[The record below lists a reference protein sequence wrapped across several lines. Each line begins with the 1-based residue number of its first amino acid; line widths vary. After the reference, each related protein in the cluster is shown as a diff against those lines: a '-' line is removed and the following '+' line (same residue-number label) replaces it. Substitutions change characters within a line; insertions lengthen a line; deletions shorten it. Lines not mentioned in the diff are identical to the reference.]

1 MRCRAVVFDFFNTLT
16 TSVRRGPHHARIAR
30 MLGCDPQAWIEVLD
44 RTFLERARGG
54 WGPAIDGLRRV
65 AEQAGGRPERA
76 ELLAAIRERIVAV
89 RADGPLRPDAVPTL
103 RTVRGLG
110 LRTAVVSDCWFELP
124 MFLPSLPVA
133 ALLDAR
139 VYSVRV
145 GVTKPHPAMY
155 LTACEALGVD
165 PHECLYV
172 GDGGSQELTG
182 AELVGMTAVRLAA
195 PDLGDHLTFN
205 AEPHWDGPSIQTLGE
220 LPALLSRTREMAH
233 V

>member
-1 MRCRAVVFDFFNTLT
+1 MHCRAVVFDFFNTLT

-30 MLGCDPQAWIEVLD
+30 MLGCDPSAWTDVLD
-44 RTFLERARGG
+44 RTFLDRARGG

-65 AEQAGGRPERA
+65 AEEAGGHPGRA
-76 ELLAAIRERIVAV
+76 ELLAAIRARIAAV
-89 RADGPLRPDAVPTL
+89 RADGPLRPDAVSTL
-103 RTVRGLG
+103 RTVRRMG

-124 MFLPSLPVA
+124 MFLPCLPVA

-139 VYSVRV
+139 VFSVEV
-145 GVTKPHPAMY
+145 GATKPHPAMY
-155 LTACEALGVD
+155 LTACAALGVD
-165 PHECLYV
+165 PRECLYV
-172 GDGGSQELTG
+172 GDGGSRELTG
-182 AELVGMTAVRLAA
+182 AELVGMSAVRLVA

-205 AEPHWDGPSIQTLGE
+205 AEPHWDGLSIRALGE